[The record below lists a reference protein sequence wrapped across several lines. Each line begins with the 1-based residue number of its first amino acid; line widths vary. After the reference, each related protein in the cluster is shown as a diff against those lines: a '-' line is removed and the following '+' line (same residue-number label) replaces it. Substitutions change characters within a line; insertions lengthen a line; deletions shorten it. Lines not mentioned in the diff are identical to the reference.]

1 MPFAFCQILL
11 HFEDIDEALKLLD
24 QSCSEGIQ
32 PDLLLYNTILQAA
45 SEKVICYSGFFIATD
60 FITKF
65 HQIK

>member
-11 HFEDIDEALKLLD
+11 HFEDINEALKLLD

-45 SEKVICYSGFFIATD
+45 SEKVICYSGFFYCNG
-60 FITKF
+60 FYYKVSSN
-65 HQIK
+65 